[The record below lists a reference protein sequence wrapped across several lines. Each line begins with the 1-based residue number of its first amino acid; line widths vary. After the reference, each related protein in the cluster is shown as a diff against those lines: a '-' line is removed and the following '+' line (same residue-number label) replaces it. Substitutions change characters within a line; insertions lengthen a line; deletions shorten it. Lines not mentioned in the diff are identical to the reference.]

1 LTDEGNPLMDEQG
14 PGVSPGATQH
24 ERKHLMIRKFK
35 GVTLA
40 LVAVLAMS
48 AFVASAAQA
57 ITIQSTSYPQTV
69 TGEGKG
75 IGKHFKTEAGS
86 VECEISNFDG
96 TLSEASSTL
105 TVKPT
110 YSGCTAFFG
119 FAAATIHTEE
129 CAYVFHATGHDAGTA
144 TFTANVDVSCPGS
157 QSIKITA
164 GTCRAEVK
172 SQTGLS
178 TVNITGMSENTG
190 GGVIHHDLTVKPIV
204 SKIAYTV
211 TQDGFGCPF
220 GGTGN
225 KTGGEYT
232 STGYTTVASN
242 SGLTILT

>member
-1 LTDEGNPLMDEQG
+1 MDEQG

-57 ITIQSTSYPQTV
+57 ITISSSSYPQTV
-69 TGEGKG
+69 TGSASG
-75 IGKHFKTEAGS
+75 IGEHFKTEAGS
-86 VECEISNFDG
+86 VECEKSSYDG
-96 TLSEASSTL
+96 TLGEASSTL

-110 YSGCTAFFG
+110 YTGCTAFFG
-119 FAAATIHTEE
+119 FASATIHTEE
-129 CAYVFHATGHDAGTA
+129 CAYVFHATGHDSGTA

-178 TVNITGMSENTG
+178 TANITNMAGSPSD
-190 GGVIHHDLTVKPIV
+190 ITVKPAITG
-204 SKIAYTV
+204 IAYTV

-220 GGTGN
+220 SGTGN
-225 KTGGEYT
+225 KGGGEYT
-232 STGYTTVASN
+232 SSGYITVQATGGLTVA
-242 SGLTILT
+242 T